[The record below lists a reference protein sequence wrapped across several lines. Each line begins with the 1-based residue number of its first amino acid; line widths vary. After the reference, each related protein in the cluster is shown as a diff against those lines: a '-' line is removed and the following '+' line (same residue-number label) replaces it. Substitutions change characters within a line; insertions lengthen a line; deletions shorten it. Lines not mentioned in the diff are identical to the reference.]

1 MREWTA
7 LKERQAPLQLRQRWW
22 QRVPVRGREREG
34 EERSLLVTSHQS
46 LLYPLPFPM
55 KETRAVTVIVI
66 TGKVSEMCAEDVD
79 SGKDGRPYP
88 TGCGHHTA
96 WPVRVCHT

>member
-1 MREWTA
+1 MDSVEEKTSTTA
-7 LKERQAPLQLRQRWW
+7 ITPAVVAASASERQ
-22 QRVPVRGREREG
+22 REG

>member
-1 MREWTA
+1 
-7 LKERQAPLQLRQRWW
+7 
-22 QRVPVRGREREG
+22 
-34 EERSLLVTSHQS
+34 
-46 LLYPLPFPM
+46 M

-66 TGKVSEMCAEDVD
+66 TGKVSEMCVEDVD

-96 WPVRVCHT
+96 WPGAGVSHLKHPEERREKESESGLCFS